1 MENLMAVMI
10 PVSVVVPVRTEEKN
24 LPHCLERLGRFA
36 EVIVVD
42 SASTDATADIAT
54 RFGARLLQFVWD
66 GRYPKKRNWVLTTQ
80 TLPTEWVLFL
90 DADELVD
97 DQFCDAVAVAVAAGQ
112 FNGFWLHYRNHFL
125 GRELR
130 HGVPQRKLALFRVD
144 SGRYEQVDERRWS
157 DLDMEVHEHPI
168 IKGSVG
174 TIHAVI
180 EHRDRQGIAKFVA
193 RHCEYAA
200 WEARRFL
207 ALEAQSSDTSAVFT
221 KRQRFKYARLDRWWF
236 PWAYFVYAYL
246 LRRGFL
252 DGGPGFYYAVYKA
265 WYYCTVRLLIKEWR
279 GTADQERCDCND
291 PCAA

>member
-1 MENLMAVMI
+1 MEASMAVMI
-10 PVSVVVPVRTEEKN
+10 PVSVVVPVRNEEKN
-24 LPHCLERLGRFA
+24 LPQCLERLARFA

-42 SASTDATADIAT
+42 SASTDASADIAR
-54 RFGARLLQFVWD
+54 RFGAKLLQFLWN
-66 GRYPKKRNWVLTTQ
+66 GQYPKKRNWVLTTHK
-80 TLPTEWVLFL
+80 LLAEWVLFL

-97 DQFCDAVAVAVAAGQ
+97 DRFCDAVAAAVAAGQ
-112 FNGFWLHYRNHFL
+112 HQGFWLHYRNYFL

-144 SGRYEQVDERRWS
+144 SGLYERVDERRWS
-157 DLDMEVHEHPI
+157 NLDMEVHEHPI
-168 IKGSVG
+168 VKGSIG
-174 TIHAVI
+174 TIHEAI
-180 EHRDRQGIAKFVA
+180 EHRDLQGIGKFVE

-207 ALEAQSSDTSAVFT
+207 ALENQSGDRCSVFT

-236 PWAYFVYAYL
+236 PWAYFIYAYA

-252 DGGPGFYYAVYKA
+252 DGGAGFYYAVYKV

-279 GTADQERCDCND
+279 GAPERERGSCSD